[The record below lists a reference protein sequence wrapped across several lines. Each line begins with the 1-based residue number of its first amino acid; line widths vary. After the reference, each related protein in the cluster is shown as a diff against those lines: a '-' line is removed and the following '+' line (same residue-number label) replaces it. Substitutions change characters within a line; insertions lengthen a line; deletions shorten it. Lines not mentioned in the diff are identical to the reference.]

1 VKEFRTASDSASEG
15 APEPQPAAG
24 AEALAA
30 RLLALEAELLRAQ
43 DAHLRAESDLQN
55 ARRRAGKDLDE
66 AERRG
71 EARAFGSYLALLD
84 DLTRALEAA
93 SVAGES
99 GPLVDGV
106 RLVLTRAADELA
118 RFGVVA
124 IDPLGRPFDPREHEA
139 LLAAPNDDH
148 PAGHVA
154 QVVSRGYRHG
164 ERLLRPA
171 RVIVSDGPAPP
182 APGAA
187 ANSEPGS

>member
-1 VKEFRTASDSASEG
+1 VKDIRTRSDHSDDVP
-15 APEPQPAAG
+15 APEPVAG
-24 AEALAA
+24 AEGLAE
-30 RLLALEAELLRAQ
+30 RLSALEAELLRAQ
-43 DAHLRAESDLQN
+43 DAHLRAEADLQN

-118 RFGVVA
+118 RLGVVA

-139 LLAAPNDDH
+139 LLAAPSDTH
-148 PAGHVA
+148 AAGHVA
-154 QVVSRGYRHG
+154 QVVSPGYRQG

-171 RVIVSDGPAPP
+171 RVIVSDGPAPR
-182 APGAA
+182 APGREADP
-187 ANSEPGS
+187 EPGS

>member
-1 VKEFRTASDSASEG
+1 VS
-15 APEPQPAAG
+15 G
-24 AEALAA
+24 AEGLAE
-30 RLLALEAELLRAQ
+30 RLSALEAELLRAQ

-55 ARRRAGKDLDE
+55 ARRRAAKDNEE

-106 RLVLTRAADELA
+106 QLVLTRAADELA
-118 RFGVVA
+118 RLGVVA
-124 IDPLGRPFDPREHEA
+124 IDPLGHPFDPRLHEA
-139 LLAAPNDDH
+139 LLAAPNDTH

-154 QVVSRGYRHG
+154 QVVSPGYRQG

-171 RVIVSDGPAPP
+171 RVIVSDGPARP
-182 APGAA
+182 APDPEADP
-187 ANSEPGS
+187 EPGS